1 MLLEMPLTVDRIREE
16 QADRQSV
23 SKRLRGRPD
32 LEHNLADVAIC
43 LQIMYDITDE
53 ELGEW
58 VEGKTVRQQRR
69 MEDDK

>member
-1 MLLEMPLTVDRIREE
+1 M
-16 QADRQSV
+16 
-23 SKRLRGRPD
+23 
-32 LEHNLADVAIC
+32 AIC

-58 VEGKTVRQQRR
+58 VEGKTVRQQQR